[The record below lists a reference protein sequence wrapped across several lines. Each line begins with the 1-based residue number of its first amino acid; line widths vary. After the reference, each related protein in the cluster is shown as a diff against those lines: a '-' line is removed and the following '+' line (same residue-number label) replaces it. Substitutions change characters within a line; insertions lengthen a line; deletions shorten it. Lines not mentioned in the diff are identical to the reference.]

1 MFIGLI
7 EAEAVLSNRRN
18 TLKGIESR
26 SRIISFLRVR
36 TASTREIS
44 EHVKLSRNGTLYH
57 LRLLR
62 EAGTVI
68 KRGKYWKV
76 HIRQRRIDSYL
87 SLV

>member
-1 MFIGLI
+1 LFIGLI

-18 TLKGIESR
+18 TLRGIKSR

-44 EHVKLSRNGTLYH
+44 KHVKLSRSGTLYH
-57 LRLLR
+57 LRLLS

-68 KRGKYWKV
+68 KRGRYWKAR
-76 HIRQRRIDSYL
+76 IRQRRIDSYL
-87 SLV
+87 